1 MFQLCKGLEYIHGLG
16 VIHRDLKPQNVLY
29 DEKNDMIKIAD
40 FSVTLKINLF
50 SLNVSGLSLNS
61 SYLLELLVFCK
72 LQNVNL
78 LTLGTPRYKAPEILL
93 GMIDYYV
100 GVDIWSLGCIFG
112 MFLTWFQDVNIFFL
126 ICSVSNMYCKIVQQK
141 CQQEHRCLLVVVIM
155 VSMRNYLVYSDQL
168 IIRLYISV
176 LGLPNDVAWPGVVS
190 KLRVKLKGWKNK
202 HLNYQPQDL
211 AQRFASLGVD
221 GVDLLQRMLTYKPAR
236 MISARVA
243 LEHPYFAE
251 LRFMMVF

>member
-1 MFQLCKGLEYIHGLG
+1 
-16 VIHRDLKPQNVLY
+16 
-29 DEKNDMIKIAD
+29 
-40 FSVTLKINLF
+40 
-50 SLNVSGLSLNS
+50 
-61 SYLLELLVFCK
+61 
-72 LQNVNL
+72 
-78 LTLGTPRYKAPEILL
+78 
-93 GMIDYYV
+93 MIDYYV
-100 GVDIWSLGCIFG
+100 GVDIWSLGCIFAKMSTG
-112 MFLTWFQDVNIFFL
+112 TPLFARGGDNGINAQLLSIF
-126 ICSVSNMYCKIVQQK
+126 
-141 CQQEHRCLLVVVIM
+141 
-155 VSMRNYLVYSDQL
+155 
-168 IIRLYISV
+168 SV

>member
-155 VSMRNYLVYSDQL
+155 VSMRNYLVYS
-168 IIRLYISV
+168 
-176 LGLPNDVAWPGVVS
+176 GVVS